1 MSKLLVKNTEDQT
14 QVPFLRGILTRSL
27 QISGLKFEQA
37 HELATKIRTEIADQ
51 SVITSQELEKLVI
64 KHLQTSDN
72 NKAATQY
79 ENRNMPYILQV
90 ESDDGQFSG
99 FSPSTYRTDLVS
111 IGLSITQASDI
122 VDELCAHLLK
132 RNKANVTTRY
142 LGKVTYRIL
151 RKSRDIGEI
160 PARRWLIWKDFVHSG
175 RPIVYLIG
183 GSPGNGKSTIATLL
197 ASRLDIPRMQSTD
210 TLREVMRT
218 MISKEDMPIL
228 HHSSFTAWKE
238 VEARDDSDEDMVRRI
253 VEGYTEQA
261 MFLSLT
267 VQAVVQRALHERVS
281 VVIEGVHVYPAM
293 ASELTDTE
301 DAVIVPL
308 MLGIFK
314 KSKLLARMK
323 GRSTEVPRRRVERY
337 KKYFDQIW
345 ALQSYLLM
353 EADSMDVPIISN
365 DDKDDVF
372 REIMLIT
379 INKLAEDFNKTPEE
393 VFG

>member
-1 MSKLLVKNTEDQT
+1 MSKLLVKNSEDQT

-27 QISGLKFEQA
+27 QISGLKFEEA
-37 HELATKIRTEIADQ
+37 HELASKIRTEIEDQ
-51 SVITSQELEKLVI
+51 SVIATNDLEKLVI
-64 KHLQTSDN
+64 KYLAKSS
-72 NKAATQY
+72 NKKAVTQY
-79 ENRNMPYILQV
+79 ENRNMPYMLQV
-90 ESDDGQFSG
+90 ETDDGQFTG

-111 IGLSITQASDI
+111 IGLTVAQASDI

-132 RNKANVTTRY
+132 RNKTNVTTRY

-160 PARRWLIWKDFVHSG
+160 PARRWLIWRDFVHSG

-218 MISKEDMPIL
+218 MITKEDMPIL
-228 HHSSFTAWKE
+228 HRSSFTAWKE
-238 VEARDDSDEDMVRRI
+238 VPAKDDSDEDLVRRI
-253 VEGYTEQA
+253 VEAYTEQA
-261 MFLSLT
+261 MFLSVS
-267 VQAVVQRALHERVS
+267 VQAVVQRAIHERVS

-293 ASELTDTE
+293 ASELTGLE
-301 DAVIVPL
+301 DAVVVPL

-314 KSKLLARMK
+314 KSKLMARMK

-337 KKYFDQIW
+337 VKYFDHIW
-345 ALQSYLLM
+345 SLQSFLLL

-365 DDKDDVF
+365 DDKNDVF

-379 INKLAEDFNKTPEE
+379 INKLAENFNKSPGE

>member
-1 MSKLLVKNTEDQT
+1 MSKLLVKNTEDNT

-27 QISGLKFEQA
+27 QTSGLKFKEA
-37 HELATKIRTEIADQ
+37 HELASKIRSEIEND
-51 SVITSQELEKLVI
+51 SVITNKELEKLAI
-64 KHLQTSDN
+64 KYLLKSSN
-72 NKAATQY
+72 KKAASHY
-79 ENRNMPYILQV
+79 ENRNMPYMLQV
-90 ESDDGQFSG
+90 ESDDGEFSG

-111 IGLSITQASDI
+111 IGLSLEQASDI

-132 RNKANVTTRY
+132 RNKANVKTRY

-151 RKSRDIGEI
+151 RKSKDIGEI

-175 RPIVYLIG
+175 RPIVYLIS

-210 TLREVMRT
+210 TLREVVRT
-218 MISKEDMPIL
+218 MVAEDDMPIL
-228 HHSSFTAWKE
+228 HRSSFTAWKE
-238 VEARDDSDEDMVRRI
+238 IEAKDDSEEDMSRRI

-261 MFLSLT
+261 MFLSAA
-267 VQAVVQRALHERVS
+267 VQAVVKRAIHERVS
-281 VVIEGVHVYPAM
+281 IVIEGVHVYPSM
-293 ASELTDTE
+293 ASELTDIE
-301 DAVIVPL
+301 DAVVVPV

-345 ALQSYLLM
+345 ALQSFLSM
-353 EADSMDVPIISN
+353 EADDMDVPIISN
-365 DDKDDVF
+365 DDKNDVF